1 MQVPAE
7 PVGGVTTAAR
17 QSRRSRAP
25 VHTLERLVAYVPD
38 VRRLPGAAAA
48 RARLDGAAGTGFATL
63 LRDQRRGWAQQ
74 WRDADVEIPDDP
86 PLQQAVRFA
95 LFHLLSS
102 AAGSGE
108 AAVGARG
115 LTGPGYRGHVFW
127 DADVFVLPALTAT
140 APAKAR
146 AMLEYRIR
154 RLRAARAFA
163 AASGRRGARF
173 PWESARDGSDATP
186 HTGVLGGSAVPIL
199 TGDLQ
204 EHVVADVAWAA
215 WHYATWTGDD
225 AFLRDA
231 GYPLLME
238 TARYWAS
245 RVSRDASGR
254 SHIDRVIG
262 PDEYHVGVDDNAFT
276 NGMARWNLLRA
287 AELAETSLRDRDRRE
302 AARFRDVA
310 GSLVDG
316 YDADTGLYEQF
327 AGYLQLQPL
336 VLSDVAEAPVAVDLL
351 LGVDRT
357 AATQLIKQPDV
368 LMLHHLVPEA
378 VVAGSLEPNLDY
390 YGPRT
395 AHGSSLSPAV
405 HAALCARAGRTTEA
419 VEHLRRAARLD
430 LDDDTG
436 ATASGLHLAAMGGV
450 WQALAFGL
458 LGLRWEGSALWVDP
472 RLPDEWTSFTLR
484 CRMRGARVVVRLR
497 GDVVDVTSDRA
508 LPMGGPDS
516 PPVETERLT
525 VPRSRA
531 GGAVLTGPL
540 RGPKALRNATSGD
553 YT

>member
-1 MQVPAE
+1 
-7 PVGGVTTAAR
+7 
-17 QSRRSRAP
+17 
-25 VHTLERLVAYVPD
+25 
-38 VRRLPGAAAA
+38 
-48 RARLDGAAGTGFATL
+48 
-63 LRDQRRGWAQQ
+63 
-74 WRDADVEIPDDP
+74 
-86 PLQQAVRFA
+86 
-95 LFHLLSS
+95 
-102 AAGSGE
+102 
-108 AAVGARG
+108 
-115 LTGPGYRGHVFW
+115 
-127 DADVFVLPALTAT
+127 
-140 APAKAR
+140 
-146 AMLEYRIR
+146 
-154 RLRAARAFA
+154 
-163 AASGRRGARF
+163 
-173 PWESARDGSDATP
+173 
-186 HTGVLGGSAVPIL
+186 
-199 TGDLQ
+199 
-204 EHVVADVAWAA
+204 
-215 WHYATWTGDD
+215 
-225 AFLRDA
+225 
-231 GYPLLME
+231 
-238 TARYWAS
+238 
-245 RVSRDASGR
+245 
-254 SHIDRVIG
+254 
-262 PDEYHVGVDDNAFT
+262 
-276 NGMARWNLLRA
+276 
-287 AELAETSLRDRDRRE
+287 
-302 AARFRDVA
+302 
-310 GSLVDG
+310 VDG

-436 ATASGLHLAAMGGV
+436 ATASGLHLATMGGV
-450 WQALAFGL
+450 WQALASGL